1 MSSTFDLSN
10 GAHDSP
16 ELNWF
21 NILPPNYW
29 RFSEKLKEYS
39 YWPKSLDWSDKKTKR
54 LWAPESGNIRAAL
67 QEKYFKNNY
76 IAHWQRSGTDH
87 FDILLLSGPKTI
99 NTKLCSSIQIRICNT
114 VYNKGRIKFTKQKNR
129 FFMSLKTGPPPHLH
143 KPNMSN
149 APQQLKLTAWR
160 HALHQQPQ
168 AQPKQIIIKE
178 ILYSVQLGYR
188 YPLF

>member
-1 MSSTFDLSN
+1 LFKGAEHGFVDQDLVRHGEN
-10 GAHDSP
+10 KA
-16 ELNWF
+16 
-21 NILPPNYW
+21 
-29 RFSEKLKEYS
+29 
-39 YWPKSLDWSDKKTKR
+39 DKKTKR

-67 QEKYFKNNY
+67 QEKYLKNNY

-114 VYNKGRIKFTKQKNR
+114 LYNKGRIKFTKQKKR

-149 APQQLKLTAWR
+149 APQQLKLTA
-160 HALHQQPQ
+160 
-168 AQPKQIIIKE
+168 
-178 ILYSVQLGYR
+178 
-188 YPLF
+188 